1 MLNSLSKHR
10 IINMKK
16 LLTILICY
24 FIVCANVNAQNSF
37 VGVWEGVQTNM
48 QGYYPNDMQFELTA
62 NKEFLLKDKATN
74 TVKYRGTYT
83 VSGNAV
89 SGKYVET
96 NGSTSSTITFAG
108 TFDAATK
115 KLTCT
120 YGYDA
125 STRLGKWTMTQKSA
139 PPATTATPA
148 NTPYIIADD
157 SKYYLQVAKV
167 TLVTGN
173 DNKDKGAP
181 LTIKIFP
188 RIDQTYQFGGLWLD
202 DYTGEIKKG
211 EWWTVDVPRAPNY
224 TEARN
229 TLALYKKYGL
239 VSELL
244 YSSYGGPFPL
254 TDAWKVD
261 KVMLDLR
268 FINYIGQWHPQFGNI
283 HIEIPGSSLLFNKKT
298 CVLWMYLDGY
308 FKPLPSKV
316 ENNCN

>member
-1 MLNSLSKHR
+1 M
-10 IINMKK
+10 IK
-16 LLTILICY
+16 LLIAISCLLSCLAIK
-24 FIVCANVNAQNSF
+24 AQHPF

-48 QGYYPNDMQFELTA
+48 QGYYPNDMRFELTA
-62 NKEFLLKDKATN
+62 SNEFLLKDKTTN
-74 TVKYRGTYT
+74 TDKYRGTYT
-83 VSGNAV
+83 VSGNTI
-89 SGKYVET
+89 SGKYLEI
-96 NGSTSSTITFAG
+96 NGSTTSTITFAG
-108 TFDAATK
+108 TFDVATK
-115 KLTCT
+115 KLSCT

-125 STRLGKWTMTQKSA
+125 STRLGKWTVSQKST
-139 PPATTATPA
+139 PPPTATP
-148 NTPYIIADD
+148 YITADD

-167 TLVTGN
+167 TLGTGN

-188 RIDQTYQFGGLWLD
+188 KIDQTYQFGGLWLD
-202 DYTGEIKKG
+202 DYTNELKKW

-239 VSELL
+239 VLEIL

-254 TDAWKVD
+254 TDAWKLD
-261 KVMLDLR
+261 KVLLDLR
-268 FINYIGQWHPQFGNI
+268 FINYIGQWHPQYGNI

-298 CVLWMYLDGY
+298 CVLWMYTDGY

-316 ENNCN
+316 EYNCN

>member
-1 MLNSLSKHR
+1 
-10 IINMKK
+10 MKK
-16 LLTILICY
+16 LLITISCFLTCLT
-24 FIVCANVNAQNSF
+24 VNAQNTL

-115 KLTCT
+115 KLICT

-139 PPATTATPA
+139 PPPTAAPTATP
-148 NTPYIIADD
+148 YITAED

-167 TLVTGN
+167 TLGTGN

-202 DYTGEIKKG
+202 NYTDELKKWQ
-211 EWWTVDVPRAPNY
+211 WWTIDVPRAPKY

-229 TLALYKKYGL
+229 TLALYKQNGL
-239 VSELL
+239 VLEIF

-254 TDAWKVD
+254 TDAWKLD
-261 KVMLDLR
+261 KVLLDLR
-268 FINYIGQWHPQFGNI
+268 FINYIGQWHPQLGNL
-283 HIEIPGSSLLFNKKT
+283 HIEIPGISLLFNKKT
-298 CVLWMYLDGY
+298 CVLWIFLDGY
-308 FKPLPSKV
+308 FKPLPPKV